1 MRFLSRSVK
10 KQQGRFVNC
19 TLLSLAF
26 TGSMPRLTHDLC
38 VFCEG
43 GWASAGGGHMSVL
56 QGTRRTTRT
65 LHVSLSL
72 VPLYAV
78 NIKWYVW
85 YRSVAHTQY
94 SKYFSSLDRKW
105 FLDKLKPEGKII

>member
-10 KQQGRFVNC
+10 KQQGRFVNL
-19 TLLSLAF
+19 TLLSLAY

-43 GWASAGGGHMSVL
+43 GWAGAGGGHLSVL
-56 QGTRRTTRT
+56 QGTRRTTWT
-65 LHVSLSL
+65 LHVSVSL
-72 VPLYAV
+72 VLLYAV
-78 NIKWYVW
+78 NIKWYIW
-85 YRSVAHTQY
+85 CRSVAQY

-105 FLDKLKPEGKII
+105 FLDKLKPEGKTL